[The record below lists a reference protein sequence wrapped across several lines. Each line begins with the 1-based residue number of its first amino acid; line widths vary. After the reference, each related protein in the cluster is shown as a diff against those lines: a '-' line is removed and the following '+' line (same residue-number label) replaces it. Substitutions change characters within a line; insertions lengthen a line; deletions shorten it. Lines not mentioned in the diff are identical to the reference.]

1 MHEEGGLRE
10 RKKADTRRRL
20 TEAAQ
25 ELVLAHGL
33 DGVTVE
39 QVCGRAGVSLR
50 TFFNYF
56 ESKEQAVLGPQPQVG
71 TPQGR
76 TAFVA
81 GGPTGDL
88 LADLLE
94 LLDPTPQF
102 DEVGRAGL
110 QTAIALAERE
120 PRLLAAHLAREVSH
134 EQEIAGLLAAR
145 RGLAAP
151 DTGCTAVA
159 AAAQALVRTAAR
171 AWFEADD
178 GTPLHDALQAT
189 RTAFLAA
196 LHTAPTDSAPPP
208 EQGAR

>member
-1 MHEEGGLRE
+1 MHVEGGLRE
-10 RKKADTRRRL
+10 QKKADTRRRL

-71 TPQGR
+71 TPESR
-76 TAFVA
+76 AAFVA

-88 LADLLE
+88 LTDLLD
-94 LLDPTPQF
+94 LLDPSAQF

-110 QTAIALAERE
+110 QTVIALAERE
-120 PRLLAAHLAREVSH
+120 PRLLAAHLAREVSL
-134 EQEIAGLLAAR
+134 EQEIAGLLADR
-145 RGLAAP
+145 RGLPTP
-151 DTGCTAVA
+151 DTGCSATA

-171 AWFEADD
+171 SWFDADD
-178 GTPLHDALQAT
+178 GTPLHDHLQAT
-189 RTAFLAA
+189 RTAFLAV
-196 LHTAPTDSAPPP
+196 LSTAPTDSAPAPD
-208 EQGAR
+208 QGAR

>member
-1 MHEEGGLRE
+1 MHVDGGLRE

-56 ESKEQAVLGPQPQVG
+56 ESKEQAVLGPRPQVG
-71 TPQGR
+71 TPESR
-76 TAFVA
+76 AAFVA

-88 LADLLE
+88 LTDLLD
-94 LLDPTPQF
+94 LLDPSAQF

-110 QTAIALAERE
+110 QTVIALAERE
-120 PRLLAAHLAREVSH
+120 PRLLAAHLAREVSL
-134 EQEIAGLLAAR
+134 EQEIAGLLADR
-145 RGLAAP
+145 RGLPAP
-151 DTGCTAVA
+151 DTGCSATA

-171 AWFEADD
+171 SWFDADD
-178 GTPLHDALQAT
+178 GTPLHDVLQAT

-196 LHTAPTDSAPPP
+196 LSTAPTDSAPAPD
-208 EQGAR
+208 QGAR